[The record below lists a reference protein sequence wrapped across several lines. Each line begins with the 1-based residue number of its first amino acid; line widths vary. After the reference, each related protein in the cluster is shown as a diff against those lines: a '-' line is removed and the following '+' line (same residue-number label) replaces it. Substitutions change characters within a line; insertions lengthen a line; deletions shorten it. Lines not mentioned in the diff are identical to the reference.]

1 MVYII
6 LNSAWYFLRNKRI
19 SSTYFARESLRDTT
33 RNLIVVNTSYIRPLL
48 KIYFFKYV
56 LFDVEKSN
64 YRIYN
69 INNINVQ
76 KQGMQGM
83 SV

>member
-48 KIYFFKYV
+48 NIYFFKYV

-76 KQGMQGM
+76 
-83 SV
+83 